1 MYVFGFVLS
10 VLVGV
15 SLVLGQEDRV
25 LPEAATLTGSSV
37 AVSNVSSQTV
47 GVVDQQVIINN
58 ASMGGV
64 EAQEART
71 VETPEGRKVRMRGS
85 GQVEGQAS
93 QYSST
98 GGCNSS
104 ITRVNLSRSHL
115 GAVKG
120 RVPFAP
126 QPRPPKPECPLRVR
140 RPPKRRKLRL

>member
-64 EAQEART
+64 EA
-71 VETPEGRKVRMRGS
+71 
-85 GQVEGQAS
+85 
-93 QYSST
+93 
-98 GGCNSS
+98 
-104 ITRVNLSRSHL
+104 
-115 GAVKG
+115 
-120 RVPFAP
+120 
-126 QPRPPKPECPLRVR
+126 
-140 RPPKRRKLRL
+140 